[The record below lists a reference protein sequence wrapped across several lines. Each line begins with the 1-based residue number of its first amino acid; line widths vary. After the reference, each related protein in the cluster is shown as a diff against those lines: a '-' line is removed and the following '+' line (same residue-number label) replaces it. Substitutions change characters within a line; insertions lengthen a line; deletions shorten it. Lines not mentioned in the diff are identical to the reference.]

1 MKRIMLC
8 IKLMVLLVSHSALA
22 NCNFISDIVKV
33 DTNTYHYTKECHIE
47 VGKIKNTKEELE
59 KAASERK
66 KQIEKLNK
74 SIKLKDLALDVADE
88 RIMNW
93 RNQSYEQHKRLIKQQ
108 QLSKYNDWLY
118 FGGGIAL
125 TVLSVWAAG
134 QIK

>member
-1 MKRIMLC
+1 M
-8 IKLMVLLVSHSALA
+8 LMVSLVSHSALA
-22 NCNFISDIVKV
+22 SCNFNTDIVKV

-59 KAASERK
+59 KAVDERK
-66 KQIEKLNK
+66 KQVEKLNE
-74 SIKLKDLALDVADE
+74 SIKLKDLALDVADK

-93 RNQSYEQHKRLIKQQ
+93 RDESYKQHERLIKQQ

>member
-1 MKRIMLC
+1 ML
-8 IKLMVLLVSHSALA
+8 MALLVNHSALA
-22 NCNFISDIVKV
+22 SCNFNTDIVKV

-59 KAASERK
+59 KAVDERK
-66 KQIEKLNK
+66 KQVEKLNE
-74 SIKLKDLALDVADE
+74 SIKLKDLALDVADK

-93 RNQSYEQHKRLIKQQ
+93 RDESYKQHERLIKQQ